1 MTTPIQIV
9 VDAADP
15 LSQARFWAAA
25 LGYEVEDNTALIRAV
40 LDAGHAGPDDVMEVD
55 GQLFWSDLVAARDPD
70 GGGPRMLFQRN
81 DRLKTAKNRLHLDV
95 NVGKEQRA
103 AEVERLEGFG
113 AVVLYDIDEPGG
125 RHTTMA
131 DPEGNEFC
139 VQ

>member
-1 MTTPIQIV
+1 MATPVQV
-9 VDAADP
+9 TMDAHDP

-25 LGYEVEDNTALIRAV
+25 LGYDVEDNTALIRGV

-55 GQLFWSDLVAARDPD
+55 GQLYWRDLVAARDPE
-70 GGGPRMLFQRN
+70 GAGPRLLFQRSERPKA
-81 DRLKTAKNRLHLDV
+81 DKNRLHLDV
-95 NVGKEQRA
+95 NVGGERRQ
-103 AEVERLEGFG
+103 AEVERLQALG
-113 AVVLYDIDEPGG
+113 ARVLYEVDEPGG